1 MGNKKGGGGGGGS
14 EIHPSQEY
22 QKIFNIFQKQVVPG
36 YRKFARQERLIKP
49 LAPLAE
55 QGIAE
60 LPGQQAALTAGYE
73 AGAQDIPQARQWLQE
88 AYGSRV
94 PVEQLTSPLMAA
106 LNAPGGAAEIS
117 ASGGALTPQLG
128 RLADQQALS
137 LASRAGMGTTQPG
150 LASAYLNRD
159 IFRQKRYGDAVT
171 QALGLTSGVSG
182 LDTQAL
188 NNAIGAGGAL
198 QGYGAAEFQRPL
210 QYALGQQG
218 LRGTVMQDLAA
229 AEQAQIGAFGGLFN
243 PTAAGVGSMIG
254 FNANAAAARE
264 NAQSQKKGNTT
275 GAVIGAVGTVAA
287 AY

>member
-1 MGNKKGGGGGGGS
+1 
-14 EIHPSQEY
+14 
-22 QKIFNIFQKQVVPG
+22 
-36 YRKFARQERLIKP
+36 
-49 LAPLAE
+49 
-55 QGIAE
+55 
-60 LPGQQAALTAGYE
+60 
-73 AGAQDIPQARQWLQE
+73 
-88 AYGSRV
+88 
-94 PVEQLTSPLMAA
+94 LMAA

-117 ASGGALTPQLG
+117 ASGGALTPQLT
-128 RLADQQALS
+128 RQATQE
-137 LASRAGMGTTQPG
+137 AAARNAAAGMATTTPG
-150 LASAYLNRD
+150 IFGEALNRD
-159 IFRQKRYGDAVT
+159 VYRQTRYSNAVN

-198 QGYGAAEFQRPL
+198 QGLGAAEFQRPL

-229 AEQAQIGAFGGLFN
+229 AENARIGAFSSLFN
-243 PTAAGVGSMIG
+243 PTAAGVGSAYG